1 MAEQQEQNAAG
12 EVFTQAVASM
22 ARLRAPG
29 GCPWDRE
36 QTLESIRQYTVE
48 ETYEVLDAIE
58 RRDWRDLREELGDL
72 LLQVLFYAQIATEN
86 AHFNIADVVRGL
98 NEKLIRRHPHVF
110 GELAGKDIS
119 SEGVLVN
126 WEEFKRQE
134 RAEKAAG
141 GAGAREKSLLDAVPR
156 NLPAAMEAQK
166 IGEKAAKVKFDWP
179 YLEDLFDKLEEEL
192 HELRTELEFP
202 DVDRNQDR
210 IAAEAGDLLFTA
222 AQIARRAGANAEIA
236 LRDTNARFRRRFN
249 AMEKV
254 ARQRGSS
261 LDAMDAEQLEN
272 LWREAK
278 ALEEKL

>member
-1 MAEQQEQNAAG
+1 MSREQQQDAAA
-12 EVFTQAVASM
+12 EVFAQAVEIM

-36 QTLESIRQYTVE
+36 QTLDSIRQYTLE

-72 LLQVLFYAQIATEN
+72 LLQVLFYAEIATESDQ
-86 AHFNIADVVRGL
+86 FTIADVLRTL

-110 GELAGKDIS
+110 GELAGKDIDTG
-119 SEGVLVN
+119 GVLRN

-134 RAEKAAG
+134 RAQKQSG
-141 GAGAREKSLLDAVPR
+141 GESLLDAVPR

-166 IGEKAAKVKFDWP
+166 IGEKSAKVKFDWP
-179 YLEDLFDKLEEEL
+179 DIEGLFAKLEEEL
-192 HELRTELEFP
+192 AELRTELASPVRDQE
-202 DVDRNQDR
+202 R
-210 IAAEAGDLLFTA
+210 IASEAGDLLFTA

-236 LRDTNARFRRRFN
+236 LRDTNARFRRRFSH
-249 AMEKV
+249 MEEA
-254 ARQRGSS
+254 ARRQGSS
-261 LDAMDAEQLEN
+261 LAEMTPDQLEE

-278 ALEEKL
+278 AEES